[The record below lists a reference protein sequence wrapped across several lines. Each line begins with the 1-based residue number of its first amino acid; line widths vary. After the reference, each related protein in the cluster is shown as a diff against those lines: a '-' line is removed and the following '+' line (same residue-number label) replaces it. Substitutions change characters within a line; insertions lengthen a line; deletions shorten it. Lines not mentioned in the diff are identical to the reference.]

1 MIDEFSTAHIKA
13 TVLNA
18 MCDGT
23 YQYPVKGGAAR
34 AVQAYILVTG
44 NKHPAD
50 IYPNAWQYINAR
62 FNVYRLDE
70 GDNEPQGPEDNHV
83 IAQRYHPPYNRTESW
98 DQRH

>member
-1 MIDEFSTAHIKA
+1 M
-13 TVLNA
+13 
-18 MCDGT
+18 
-23 YQYPVKGGAAR
+23 
-34 AVQAYILVTG
+34 QAYILVTG

-70 GDNEPQGPEDNHV
+70 GDNEPQGSEDNHV

-98 DQRH
+98 D